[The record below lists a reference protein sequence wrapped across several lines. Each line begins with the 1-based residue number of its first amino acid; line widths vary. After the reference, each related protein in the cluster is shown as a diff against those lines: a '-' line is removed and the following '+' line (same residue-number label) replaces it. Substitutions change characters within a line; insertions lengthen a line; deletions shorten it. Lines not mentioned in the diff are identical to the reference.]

1 MKHQEV
7 VDAAYFW
14 LKTETKCGVALKE
27 YKSSRFSEE
36 LPDVV
41 GFDGDG
47 ISYVIECK
55 ASRADYLADAAKPF
69 RQDPDKGMGR
79 QRYYCC
85 PEKMLTVEE
94 MPRLWGLIYVNEE
107 GRAYIKHDPYV
118 MQDGLV
124 RRFERNERAEYAI
137 MYSALYRMDLRGRL
151 EELHDK
157 AVKRASSGAPKIAR
171 GTGRASVG
179 EVWCKKSNPNQQVIT
194 IFVNDHLIEAKS
206 MKTGAMDRLKP
217 DKFYREY
224 MKGET

>member
-1 MKHQEV
+1 MTHAEV
-7 VDAAYFW
+7 VEAAYRW
-14 LKTETKCGVALKE
+14 LKSETKCGVALKE
-27 YKSSRFSEE
+27 YKSSRFSTE
-36 LPDVV
+36 LPDVI

-55 ASRADYLADAAKPF
+55 ASRADFLADAAKFF
-69 RQDPDKGMGR
+69 RQEPEKGMGQ

-85 PEKMLTVEE
+85 PETMLTVAE
-94 MPRLWGLIYVNEE
+94 MPRMWGLIYVNEE

-118 MQDGLV
+118 MQDGMV
-124 RRFERNERAEYAI
+124 RRFERNVKAEYSI

-157 AVKRASSGAPKIAR
+157 AAKRASAGAPKIAR

-179 EVWCKKSNPNQQVIT
+179 EVWCKKNNPNQQFAVT
-194 IFVNDHLIEAKS
+194 FVNDHLIEARS
-206 MKTGAMDRLKP
+206 MKTGSLDRWKS

-224 MKGET
+224 GKAE